1 MKKFFSIYG
10 LLALCMLVVLPA
22 LTSCDDDDKYNTEQY
37 KGGVSLNAF
46 GPSPVARGG
55 ELRFLGSGLD
65 KITKVSIPGCEDI
78 TDIQVISPNEIR
90 VTVPQTAQPGTVTLH
105 HANGTIETK
114 SMLSFL
120 EPISIENMQ
129 PNPVKP
135 GQELVINGEYLNL
148 INEVCFAFIEDGDS
162 VNVYAD
168 DFLEHDRK
176 HIKVVVPAEALSG
189 CIYVS
194 DAKAMPNMIKSEE
207 ELQIVLPATTAL
219 DLTDAKPGQ
228 TVTITGTDLDL
239 VTTILLPD
247 GSELDFE
254 YADGK
259 ITFVLPENVMDGAIV
274 MVTASGVKVA
284 CANVGVVV
292 PTELEAVP
300 AEDLRAGDILKVKG
314 INIDQVVNLTF
325 PGVADAVKPATIS
338 ATELTVAFPEAAQ
351 SGELVLNLKS
361 GKTVAVAISTAK
373 PEAQAYDP
381 ATVPAAAEF
390 TIKGKNLDLVTAIE
404 FAGGVQ
410 IAIDD
415 KKNVLAASATEI
427 KMIAP
432 ATAQTGALKL
442 HMANGEVV
450 ECPELTI
457 QAPECA
463 YITVQPEGELTAY
476 GMFTATIANEDK
488 LTGVKVKGEN
498 VLYIVNQ
505 SQLMFTLPGN
515 SGKNTEVTLVS
526 SNGEISYTYDVIPA
540 THQERVLLTETR
552 DLGSW
557 AGEGDG
563 GAFRLYKE
571 QFADVPAGSKLVFYI
586 ESYAYTQIQINDAKW
601 VSFTTLK
608 CDAGA
613 ESQMSFELSADVL
626 DKMLTTDDG
635 WSTTALVIQGEGCKV
650 NKVTVEWEISLEETF
665 WEGNAN
671 LDGWGGMDK
680 LAWNNDVIETIFK
693 QWKPGQILR
702 AYYNSNGPEPK
713 LKFASGSNWVA
724 LPGALAA
731 GDAEGWL
738 TGPTGDNQVMELT
751 LSQEDLD
758 DLVNKNG
765 LIIQANNLVLTKLTI
780 E

>member
-168 DFLEHDRK
+168 AFLEHDRK

-325 PGVADAVKPATIS
+325 PGVADAVEPATIS

-415 KKNVLAASATEI
+415 KKNVSAASATEI
-427 KMIAP
+427 TMIAP

-463 YITVQPEGELTAY
+463 YITVQPEGELTAT
-476 GMFTATIANEDK
+476 GMFVATVANEDK
-488 LTGVKVKGEN
+488 LTGVTVNSQN
-498 VLYIVNQ
+498 VNFILNGGQLY
-505 SQLMFTLPGN
+505 FTLPQTC
-515 SGKNTEVTLVS
+515 GKNTQVTLVS

-540 THQERVLLTETR
+540 THVGITIWTGTWACAGWNGNQDLAYGSYDWSQIPVGAIITFYMTPTVADGAWWCISLRHGENWGNLPAPVPGQYDSPADGILKVELTREILDDLIANGGLVLT
-552 DLGSW
+552 
-557 AGEGDG
+557 GDG
-563 GAFRLYKE
+563 
-571 QFADVPAGSKLVFYI
+571 YI
-586 ESYAYTQIQINDAKW
+586 
-601 VSFTTLK
+601 
-608 CDAGA
+608 
-613 ESQMSFELSADVL
+613 LS
-626 DKMLTTDDG
+626 
-635 WSTTALVIQGEGCKV
+635 
-650 NKVTVEWEISLEETF
+650 KVTVEWEISLEETF

>member
-90 VTVPQTAQPGTVTLH
+90 VTVPQTAQPGTVTMH

-120 EPISIENMQ
+120 EPISIESLQ

-168 DFLEHDRK
+168 AFLEHDRK

-228 TVTITGTDLDL
+228 TVTIAGTDLDL

-274 MVTASGVKVA
+274 MVTASGVNVA

-300 AEDLRAGDILKVKG
+300 AEGLRAGDILKVKG

-325 PGVADAVKPATIS
+325 PGVADAVEPATIS

-390 TIKGKNLDLVTAIE
+390 SIKGKNLDLVTVIE

-415 KKNVLAASATEI
+415 KKNVSAASATEI
-427 KMIAP
+427 TMIAP

-450 ECPELTI
+450 ECAELTI

-463 YITVQPEGELTAY
+463 YITVQPEGELTAT
-476 GMFTATIANEDK
+476 GMFVATVANEDK
-488 LTGVKVKGEN
+488 LTGVTVNGQN
-498 VLYIVNQ
+498 VNFILNGGQLY
-505 SQLMFTLPGN
+505 FTLPQTC
-515 SGKNTEVTLVS
+515 GKNTTVTLIS

-540 THQERVLLTETR
+540 THVGITIWTGAW
-552 DLGSW
+552 DCGSW
-557 AGEGDG
+557 G
-563 GAFRLYKE
+563 GNQDLAWGGYDWT
-571 QFADVPAGSKLVFYI
+571 QVPAGAIMTLYMTPTVADGEWWCVSLRHGDNWGNLPAPIPGQYDTPADGILAVELTQGILDDLIANGGLVLTGQGYI
-586 ESYAYTQIQINDAKW
+586 
-601 VSFTTLK
+601 
-608 CDAGA
+608 
-613 ESQMSFELSADVL
+613 LS
-626 DKMLTTDDG
+626 
-635 WSTTALVIQGEGCKV
+635 
-650 NKVTVEWEISLEETF
+650 KVTIEWEISLEETI

-671 LDGWGGMDK
+671 LDGWGGMQD
-680 LAWNNDVIETIFK
+680 LAWKNDVIENIFK
-693 QWKPGQILR
+693 QWRPGQILR
-702 AYYNSNGPEPK
+702 AYYNSNGSEPK
-713 LKFASGSNWVA
+713 LKFASGSSWAA

-758 DLVNKNG
+758 DIINKNG

>member
-10 LLALCMLVVLPA
+10 LLVLCMLVVLPA

-105 HANGTIETK
+105 HAGGTIETK

-120 EPISIENMQ
+120 EPISIESMQ

-135 GQELVINGEYLNL
+135 GQEVVINGEYLNL

-168 DFLEHDRK
+168 AFLEHDRK

-207 ELQIVLPATTAL
+207 ELQIVLPATTPL

-228 TVTITGTDLDL
+228 TVTIAGADLDL

-325 PGVADAVKPATIS
+325 PGVADAVEPATIS

-390 TIKGKNLDLVTAIE
+390 TIKGKNLDLVSVIE
-404 FAGGVQ
+404 FGGGVKVD
-410 IAIDD
+410 I
-415 KKNVLAASATEI
+415 KKAVAASAAEI
-427 KMIAP
+427 KLVAP
-432 ATAQTGALKL
+432 ATASSGALKL
-442 HMANGEVV
+442 HMANGEIV
-450 ECPELTI
+450 EAPELTI
-457 QAPECA
+457 NAPECA
-463 YITVQPEGELTAY
+463 YLTVEPEGELTAL
-476 GMFTATIANEDK
+476 GMFVATIANEDK
-488 LTGVKVKGEN
+488 LTEVKVNDTAVNFILNGGQ
-498 VLYIVNQ
+498 LY
-505 SQLMFTLPGN
+505 FTLPGTC
-515 SGKNTEVTLVS
+515 GKGTVVTLVS

-540 THQERVLLTETR
+540 THQERVLLSTPITIGNWDDPR
-552 DLGSW
+552 VFLTHDQL
-557 AGEGDG
+557 
-563 GAFRLYKE
+563 
-571 QFADVPAGSKLVFYI
+571 ADVPAGSKLVFYI
-586 ESYAYTQIQINDAKW
+586 EPANDTQLQLNDCNWTALTILEPANGAKQCELEL
-601 VSFTTLK
+601 T
-608 CDAGA
+608 A
-613 ESQMSFELSADVL
+613 EALEFFAKQ
-626 DKMLTTDDG
+626 DG
-635 WSTTALVIQGEGCKV
+635 WSDHAIIIQGKNCTI
-650 NKVTVEWEISLEETF
+650 NKITIEWEISLEETV
-665 WEGNAN
+665 WEGEVNI
-671 LDGWGGMDK
+671 DGWGGMQE
-680 LAWNNDVIETIFK
+680 LAWNQEFIDNTIK
-693 QWKPGQILR
+693 TWKAGQLLR
-702 AYYNSNGPEPK
+702 VYYNSNGDMPK
-713 LKFASGSNWVA
+713 IKYARGADWSG
-724 LPGALAA
+724 LPGAIAQS
-731 GDAEGWL
+731 GDGEGYFTGATGNNQSVALKL
-738 TGPTGDNQVMELT
+738 T
-751 LSQEDLD
+751 QEDLD
-758 DLVNKNG
+758 MMINNNG
-765 LIIQANNLVLTKLTI
+765 LVIQGNNCVLTKITI

>member
-120 EPISIENMQ
+120 EPISIESMQ

-168 DFLEHDRK
+168 AFLEHDRK

-325 PGVADAVKPATIS
+325 PGVAEAVEPATIS

-361 GKTVAVAISTAK
+361 GKTVVVAISTAK

-390 TIKGKNLDLVTAIE
+390 TIKGKNLDLVTVIE

-415 KKNVLAASATEI
+415 KKNVSAASATEI
-427 KMIAP
+427 TMIAP

-463 YITVQPEGELTAY
+463 YITVQPEGELTAT
-476 GMFTATIANEDK
+476 GMFVATVANEDK
-488 LTGVKVKGEN
+488 LTGVTVNSQN
-498 VLYIVNQ
+498 VNFILNGGQLY
-505 SQLMFTLPGN
+505 FTLPQTC
-515 SGKNTEVTLVS
+515 GKNTQVTLVS

-540 THQERVLLTETR
+540 THVGITIWTGTWACAGWNGNQDLAYGSYDWSQIPVGAIITFYMTPTVADGAWWCISLRHGENWGNLPAPVPGQYDSPADGILKVELTREILDDLIANGGLVLT
-552 DLGSW
+552 
-557 AGEGDG
+557 GDG
-563 GAFRLYKE
+563 
-571 QFADVPAGSKLVFYI
+571 YI
-586 ESYAYTQIQINDAKW
+586 
-601 VSFTTLK
+601 
-608 CDAGA
+608 
-613 ESQMSFELSADVL
+613 LS
-626 DKMLTTDDG
+626 
-635 WSTTALVIQGEGCKV
+635 
-650 NKVTVEWEISLEETF
+650 KVTVEWEISLEETF

>member
-168 DFLEHDRK
+168 AFLEHDRK

-325 PGVADAVKPATIS
+325 PGVADAVEPATIS
-338 ATELTVAFPEAAQ
+338 ATELTVAFPETAQ

-361 GKTVAVAISTAK
+361 GKTVGVAISTAK

-390 TIKGKNLDLVTAIE
+390 AIKGKNLDLVTVIE

-450 ECPELTI
+450 ECAELTI

-463 YITVQPEGELTAY
+463 YITVQPEGELTAT
-476 GMFTATIANEDK
+476 GMFVATVANEDK
-488 LTGVKVKGEN
+488 LTGVTVNGQN
-498 VLYIVNQ
+498 VNFILNGGQLY
-505 SQLMFTLPGN
+505 FTLPQTC
-515 SGKNTEVTLVS
+515 GKNTTVTLIS

-540 THQERVLLTETR
+540 THVGITIWTGAW
-552 DLGSW
+552 DCGSW
-557 AGEGDG
+557 G
-563 GAFRLYKE
+563 GNQDLAWGGYDWT
-571 QFADVPAGSKLVFYI
+571 QVPAGAIMTLYMTPTVADGEWWCVSLRHGDNWGNLPAPIPGQYDTPADGILAVELTQGILDDLIANGGLVLTGQGYI
-586 ESYAYTQIQINDAKW
+586 
-601 VSFTTLK
+601 
-608 CDAGA
+608 
-613 ESQMSFELSADVL
+613 LS
-626 DKMLTTDDG
+626 
-635 WSTTALVIQGEGCKV
+635 
-650 NKVTVEWEISLEETF
+650 KVTIEWEISLEETI

-671 LDGWGGMDK
+671 LDGWGGMQE

-702 AYYNSNGPEPK
+702 AYYNSNGSEPK
-713 LKFASGSNWVA
+713 LKFASGSSWSA

-758 DLVNKNG
+758 DIINKNG

>member
-22 LTSCDDDDKYNTEQY
+22 LTSCDDDDKYSTEQY

-105 HANGTIETK
+105 HAGGTIETK

-120 EPISIENMQ
+120 EPISIESMQ

-168 DFLEHDRK
+168 AFLEHDRK

-314 INIDQVVNLTF
+314 VNIDQVVNLTF
-325 PGVADAVKPATIS
+325 PGVADAVEPATIS

-373 PEAQAYDP
+373 PEAQVYDP

-390 TIKGKNLDLVTAIE
+390 TIKGKNLDLVTVIE

-415 KKNVLAASATEI
+415 KKNVSAASATEI
-427 KMIAP
+427 TMIAP

-450 ECPELTI
+450 ECAELTI

-463 YITVQPEGELTAY
+463 YITVQPEGELTAT
-476 GMFTATIANEDK
+476 GMFVATVANEDK
-488 LTGVKVKGEN
+488 LTGVTVNGQN
-498 VLYIVNQ
+498 VNFILNGGQLY
-505 SQLMFTLPGN
+505 FTLPQTC
-515 SGKNTEVTLVS
+515 GKNTTVTLIS

-540 THQERVLLTETR
+540 THVGITIWTGAW
-552 DLGSW
+552 DCGSW
-557 AGEGDG
+557 G
-563 GAFRLYKE
+563 GNQDLAWGGYDWT
-571 QFADVPAGSKLVFYI
+571 QVPAGAIMTLYMTPTVADGEWWCVSLRHGDNWGNLPAPIPGQYDTPADGILAV
-586 ESYAYTQIQINDAKW
+586 ELTQ
-601 VSFTTLK
+601 
-608 CDAGA
+608 G
-613 ESQMSFELSADVL
+613 VL
-626 DKMLTTDDG
+626 DDLIANGGLVLTG
-635 WSTTALVIQGEGCKV
+635 QGYILS
-650 NKVTVEWEISLEETF
+650 KVTIEWEISLEETIWTGA
-665 WEGNAN
+665 WENASWGGNQDLAWGGYDWSTVKAGQT
-671 LDGWGGMDK
+671 LRLYCTPTVAEGEWWCMDIRHGDGWNAICGVSHQLDTPEGG
-680 LAWNNDVIETIFK
+680 
-693 QWKPGQILR
+693 
-702 AYYNSNGPEPK
+702 
-713 LKFASGSNWVA
+713 VA
-724 LPGALAA
+724 TYV
-731 GDAEGWL
+731 L
-738 TGPTGDNQVMELT
+738 T
-751 LSQEDLD
+751 QEEID
-758 DLVNKNG
+758 DLVAGGG
-765 LIIQANNLVLTKLTI
+765 LIITGQGYILNKVTI

>member
-120 EPISIENMQ
+120 EPISIESMQ

-168 DFLEHDRK
+168 AFLEHDRK

-247 GSELDFE
+247 GSELDFK

-325 PGVADAVKPATIS
+325 PGVADAVEPATIS

-373 PEAQAYDP
+373 PEVQAYDP

-390 TIKGKNLDLVTAIE
+390 SIKGKNLDLVTVIE

-415 KKNVLAASATEI
+415 KKNVSAAGATEI
-427 KMIAP
+427 TMIAP

-463 YITVQPEGELTAY
+463 YITVEPEGELTAT
-476 GMFTATIANEDK
+476 GMFVATVANEDK
-488 LTGVKVKGEN
+488 LTGVTVNGQN
-498 VLYIVNQ
+498 VNFILNGGQLY
-505 SQLMFTLPGN
+505 FTLPQTC
-515 SGKNTEVTLVS
+515 GKNTTVTLVS

-540 THQERVLLTETR
+540 THVGITIWTGAW
-552 DLGSW
+552 DCGSW
-557 AGEGDG
+557 G
-563 GAFRLYKE
+563 GNQDLAWGGYDWT
-571 QFADVPAGSKLVFYI
+571 QVPAGAIMTLYMTPTVADGEWWCVSLRHGDNWGNLPAPIPGQYDTPADGILAVELTQGILDDLIANGGLVLTGQGYI
-586 ESYAYTQIQINDAKW
+586 
-601 VSFTTLK
+601 
-608 CDAGA
+608 
-613 ESQMSFELSADVL
+613 LS
-626 DKMLTTDDG
+626 
-635 WSTTALVIQGEGCKV
+635 
-650 NKVTVEWEISLEETF
+650 KVTIEWEISLEETI

-671 LDGWGGMDK
+671 LDGWGGMQE

-702 AYYNSNGPEPK
+702 AYYNSNGSEPK
-713 LKFASGSNWVA
+713 LKFASGSSWTA

-758 DLVNKNG
+758 DIINKNG

>member
-120 EPISIENMQ
+120 EPISIESMQ

-168 DFLEHDRK
+168 AFLEHDRK

-325 PGVADAVKPATIS
+325 PGVADAVEPATIS

-390 TIKGKNLDLVTAIE
+390 TIKGKNLDLVTVIE

-432 ATAQTGALKL
+432 ATAQTGVLKL
-442 HMANGEVV
+442 HMANSEVV

-515 SGKNTEVTLVS
+515 CGKNTEVTLVS

-540 THQERVLLTETR
+540 THQERVLLSTPITIGYWDDPR
-552 DLGSW
+552 VSLTH
-557 AGEGDG
+557 
-563 GAFRLYKE
+563 E
-571 QFADVPAGSKLVFYI
+571 QLADVPDGAKLVFYI
-586 ESYAYTQIQINDAKW
+586 EPANDTQLQLNDCEWTPLTILEPA
-601 VSFTTLK
+601 
-608 CDAGA
+608 AGA
-613 ESQMSFELSADVL
+613 TQCEFVL
-626 DKMLTTDDG
+626 TAEAKEYFSKHNTWDD
-635 WSTTALVIQGEGCKV
+635 TAMIIQGKNCTI
-650 NKVTVEWEISLEETF
+650 NKITIEWEISMEETI
-665 WEGNAN
+665 WEGTFENSGWSGNQDLAWGGFDWSTVKAGTI
-671 LDGWGGMDK
+671 LRLYCTPTVAEGEWWCTDIRVGDGWNALVTGAHQLDSPAGG
-680 LAWNNDVIETIFK
+680 
-693 QWKPGQILR
+693 
-702 AYYNSNGPEPK
+702 
-713 LKFASGSNWVA
+713 VA
-724 LPGALAA
+724 
-731 GDAEGWL
+731 EYVL
-738 TGPTGDNQVMELT
+738 T
-751 LSQEDLD
+751 QEEID
-758 DLVNKNG
+758 DLVARNG
-765 LIIQANNLVLTKLTI
+765 LVITGTGYIMHKVTL

>member
-168 DFLEHDRK
+168 AFLEHDRK

-325 PGVADAVKPATIS
+325 PGVADAVEPATIS

-361 GKTVAVAISTAK
+361 GKTVGVAISTAK

-390 TIKGKNLDLVTAIE
+390 TIKGKNLDLVTVIE

-463 YITVQPEGELTAY
+463 YITVQPEGELTAT
-476 GMFTATIANEDK
+476 GMFVATVANEDK
-488 LTGVKVKGEN
+488 LTGVTVNSQN
-498 VLYIVNQ
+498 VNFILNGGQLY
-505 SQLMFTLPGN
+505 FTLPQTC
-515 SGKNTEVTLVS
+515 GKNTQVTLVS

-540 THQERVLLTETR
+540 THVGITIWTGAW
-552 DLGSW
+552 DCGSW
-557 AGEGDG
+557 GGNQDLAWDG
-563 GAFRLYKE
+563 YDWT
-571 QFADVPAGSKLVFYI
+571 QVPAGAIMTLYMTPTVADGEWWCVSLRHGKDWGNLPAPIPGQYDTPADGILAVELTQGILDDLIANGGLVLTGQGYI
-586 ESYAYTQIQINDAKW
+586 
-601 VSFTTLK
+601 
-608 CDAGA
+608 
-613 ESQMSFELSADVL
+613 LS
-626 DKMLTTDDG
+626 
-635 WSTTALVIQGEGCKV
+635 
-650 NKVTVEWEISLEETF
+650 KVTIEWEISLEETIWSGA
-665 WEGNAN
+665 WENASWGGNQDLAWGGYDWSTVKAGQT
-671 LDGWGGMDK
+671 LRLYCTPMVADGEWWCMDIRHGDGWGAICGASHQLD
-680 LAWNNDVIETIFK
+680 T
-693 QWKPGQILR
+693 
-702 AYYNSNGPEPK
+702 PE
-713 LKFASGSNWVA
+713 GGVA
-724 LPGALAA
+724 
-731 GDAEGWL
+731 
-738 TGPTGDNQVMELT
+738 TY
-751 LSQEDLD
+751 
-758 DLVNKNG
+758 
-765 LIIQANNLVLTKLTI
+765 VLTQEEIDDIVAGGGLVITGQGYILNKVTI

>member
-168 DFLEHDRK
+168 AFLEHDRK

-325 PGVADAVKPATIS
+325 PGVADAVEPATIS

-415 KKNVLAASATEI
+415 KKNVSAASTTEI
-427 KMIAP
+427 TMIAP

-450 ECPELTI
+450 ECPELTV

-463 YITVQPEGELTAY
+463 YITVEPEGELE
-476 GMFTATIANEDK
+476 ANGLFVAAVANGDK
-488 LTGVKVKGEN
+488 LTNVKVNGQDVN
-498 VLYIVNQ
+498 FIINGGQLY
-505 SQLMFTLPGN
+505 FTLPG
-515 SGKNTEVTLVS
+515 SCGKNTEVTLVS

-540 THQERVLLTETR
+540 THQERVISDALIDLTWTG
-552 DLGSW
+552 D
-557 AGEGDG
+557 EGVNKL
-563 GAFRLYKE
+563 RVYKE
-571 QFADVPAGSKLVFYI
+571 SFDGVPAGAKLVFHI
-586 ESYAYTQIQINDAKW
+586 APAGAEPQIQVNDAKW
-601 VSFTTLK
+601 VQIEMLQPAATAST
-608 CDAGA
+608 A
-613 ESQMSFELSADVL
+613 EMVLTADVL
-626 DKMLTTDDG
+626 NRILTTEDG
-635 WSTTALVIQGEGCKV
+635 WSTTALVIQGQQCV
-650 NKVTVEWEISLEETF
+650 LNRITVEWEISLEETF

-713 LKFASGSNWVA
+713 LKFASGAHWVA

-751 LSQEDLD
+751 LSQEDID

>member
-168 DFLEHDRK
+168 AFLEHDRK

-325 PGVADAVKPATIS
+325 PGVADAVEPATIS
-338 ATELTVAFPEAAQ
+338 VTELTVAFPEAAQ

-415 KKNVLAASATEI
+415 KKNVSAASATEI
-427 KMIAP
+427 TMIAP

-463 YITVQPEGELTAY
+463 YITVQPEGELTAT
-476 GMFTATIANEDK
+476 GMFVATVANEDK
-488 LTGVKVKGEN
+488 LTGVTVNSQN
-498 VLYIVNQ
+498 VNFILNGGQLY
-505 SQLMFTLPGN
+505 FTLPQTC
-515 SGKNTEVTLVS
+515 GKNTQVTLVS

-540 THQERVLLTETR
+540 THVGITIWTGTWACAGWNGNQDLAYGSYDWSQIPVGAIITFYMTPTVADGAWWCISLRHGENWGNLPAPVPGQYDSPADGILKVELTREILDDLIANGGLVLT
-552 DLGSW
+552 
-557 AGEGDG
+557 GDG
-563 GAFRLYKE
+563 
-571 QFADVPAGSKLVFYI
+571 YI
-586 ESYAYTQIQINDAKW
+586 
-601 VSFTTLK
+601 
-608 CDAGA
+608 
-613 ESQMSFELSADVL
+613 LS
-626 DKMLTTDDG
+626 
-635 WSTTALVIQGEGCKV
+635 
-650 NKVTVEWEISLEETF
+650 KVTVEWEISLEETF